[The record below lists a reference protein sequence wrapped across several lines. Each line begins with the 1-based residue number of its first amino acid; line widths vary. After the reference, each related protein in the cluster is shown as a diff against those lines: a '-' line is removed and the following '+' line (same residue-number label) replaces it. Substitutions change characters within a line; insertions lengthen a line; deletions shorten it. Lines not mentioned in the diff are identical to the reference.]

1 MLGLASGLAGGFVQT
16 GLAGPP
22 FSLWLSGTNDYGYI
36 AHHSSI
42 KPTSAITVSSWVNLD
57 AQYGGSGWTFVN
69 NAAGNADHR
78 EYIVG
83 TIASGGYGLN
93 VFYGGTYANPI
104 VKISAQVNVSEGGDS
119 QNYLTCIW
127 GGYVTSTSSN
137 ALHEIKDLSGWV
149 HLAMTYDGGVL
160 RLYINGSN
168 DLNTGAVDTS
178 DGQVTDSGVTGKS
191 IVYSTNTPVMIGG
204 DAIGTG
210 NLSNQLTV
218 NGLIDETAIWS
229 TALDQQAIT
238 KIYNNGAATI
248 NLTVA
253 SGDYDNQAS
262 LEGYWRFEEGTG
274 TTVAD
279 SSSNSNVLTLVN
291 NPAWSDVALP
301 LG

>member
-1 MLGLASGLAGGFVQT
+1 MLGLGNSLTGGFI
-16 GLAGPP
+16 GGGGPP
-22 FSLWLSGTNDYGYI
+22 FSLGLSGTNDYGYA
-36 AHHSSI
+36 AHDSSM
-42 KPTSAITVSSWVNLD
+42 KPTSAITVSSWVNFD
-57 AQYGGSGWTFVN
+57 AQYGGSGWTYVN
-69 NAAGNADHR
+69 PGGGNDHR

-83 TIASGGYGLN
+83 TVASGGYGLN
-93 VFYGGTYANPI
+93 VFYGGTEANPI
-104 VKISAQVNVSEGGDS
+104 VKISAQVNVSEGGDG
-119 QNYLTCIW
+119 QGYLSCIW
-127 GGYVTSTSSN
+127 GGIVTSTSSS

-178 DGQVTDSGVTGKS
+178 DGQVVDSGVTGKS
-191 IVYSTNTPVMIGG
+191 IAYSINTPVMIGA

-279 SSSNSNVLTLVN
+279 SSSNSNTVTLVN

>member
-1 MLGLASGLAGGFVQT
+1 
-16 GLAGPP
+16 
-22 FSLWLSGTNDYGYI
+22 
-36 AHHSSI
+36 
-42 KPTSAITVSSWVNLD
+42 
-57 AQYGGSGWTFVN
+57 
-69 NAAGNADHR
+69 
-78 EYIVG
+78 
-83 TIASGGYGLN
+83 
-93 VFYGGTYANPI
+93 
-104 VKISAQVNVSEGGDS
+104 VKIITEIRVSDDGTG
-119 QNYLTCIW
+119 NPGYLICNW
-127 GGYVTSTSSN
+127 GGIVTSTSSS

-149 HLAMTYDGGVL
+149 HLAMTYDGGVS

-168 DLNTGAVDTS
+168 DLNDGAVDTS
-178 DGQVTDSGVTGKS
+178 DGQVVDSGVTGKS
-191 IVYSTNTPVMIGG
+191 IVYSSNTPVMIGG

>member
-1 MLGLASGLAGGFVQT
+1 MLGLGNSLTGGFI
-16 GLAGPP
+16 GGGPP
-22 FSLWLSGTNDYGYI
+22 FSLGLSGTNDYGYA

-42 KPTSAITVSSWVNLD
+42 KPTSGITVSSWVNLD
-57 AQYGGSGWTFVN
+57 AQYGGSGWTYVN
-69 NAAGNADHR
+69 PGGTNDHR

-93 VFYGGTYANPI
+93 VFYGGTEAQPI
-104 VKISAQVNVSEGGDS
+104 VKISAQVNVSEGGDT
-119 QNYLTCIW
+119 QGYLSCIW
-127 GGYVTSTSSN
+127 GGIVTSPSN
-137 ALHEIKDLSGWV
+137 PLHEIKDLSGWV

-178 DGQVTDSGVTGKS
+178 DGQVADSGVTGKS
-191 IVYSTNTPVMIGG
+191 IAYSINTPVMIGS

-210 NLSNQLTV
+210 NLSNQHTV
-218 NGLIDETAIWS
+218 NGLIDEVAIWS
-229 TALDQQAIT
+229 TA
-238 KIYNNGAATI
+238 YNNRVAMLD
-248 NLTVA
+248 LTTA

-262 LEGYWRFEEGTG
+262 LEGYWRFAEGTG

>member
-1 MLGLASGLAGGFVQT
+1 MLGLGNSLTGGFI
-16 GLAGPP
+16 GGGGPP
-22 FSLWLSGTNDYGYI
+22 FSLGLSGTNDYGYI
-36 AHHSSI
+36 AHHSSV
-42 KPTSAITVSSWVNLD
+42 KPTSGITVSSWVNFD

-69 NAAGNADHR
+69 NVAGNADR
-78 EYIVG
+78 TEYIVG
-83 TIASGGYGLN
+83 AIAVGGYGLN

-104 VKISAQVNVSEGGDS
+104 VRISAQINVSDTGNG
-119 QNYLTCIW
+119 NPGYLTCGW
-127 GGYVTSTSSN
+127 GGVVTSTSSS

-168 DLNTGAVDTS
+168 DLNIGAVDTS

>member
-1 MLGLASGLAGGFVQT
+1 MLGLGNSLTGGFI
-16 GLAGPP
+16 GGGGPP
-22 FSLWLSGTNDYGYI
+22 FSLGLSGTNDYGYI
-36 AHHSSI
+36 AHHSSV
-42 KPTSAITVSSWVNLD
+42 KPTSGITVSSWVNFD

-69 NAAGNADHR
+69 NVAGNADR
-78 EYIVG
+78 TEYIVG
-83 TIASGGYGLN
+83 AIAVGGYGLN

-104 VKISAQVNVSEGGDS
+104 VRISAQINVSDTGNG
-119 QNYLTCIW
+119 NPGYLTCGW
-127 GGYVTSTSSN
+127 GGIVTSTSSS

-149 HLAMTYDGGVL
+149 HLAMTYDGGVS

-168 DLNTGAVDTS
+168 DLNDGAVDTS
-178 DGQVTDSGVTGKS
+178 DGQVVDSGVTGKS

-238 KIYNNGAATI
+238 KIYNNSAAML
-248 NLTVA
+248 NLTAA

-274 TTVAD
+274 TTVTD

>member
-1 MLGLASGLAGGFVQT
+1 MLGLANGLAGGFVQT

-36 AHHSSI
+36 AHDSSI
-42 KPTSAITVSSWVNLD
+42 KPTGAITVSSWVNFD
-57 AQYGGSGWTFVN
+57 AQYGGSDWTYVN
-69 NAAGNADHR
+69 PGGGNDHR

-83 TIASGGYGLN
+83 AIASGGYGLN
-93 VFYGGTYANPI
+93 VFYGGTEANPI
-104 VKISAQVNVSEGGDS
+104 VKISAQINVSEGGNS
-119 QNYLTCIW
+119 YGYLDCIW
-127 GGYVTSTSSN
+127 GGIVTSTSSQP
-137 ALHEIKDLSGWV
+137 LHEIKDLSGWV

-178 DGQVTDSGVTGKS
+178 DGQVVDSGVTGKS
-191 IVYSTNTPVMIGG
+191 IVYTTNTPVMIGG

-210 NLSNQLTV
+210 NLSNQHTV

-238 KIYNNGAATI
+238 KIYNNGAATL
-248 NLTVA
+248 NLTAA

-274 TTVAD
+274 TTVVD
-279 SSSNSNVLTLVN
+279 SSSNSNALTLVN
-291 NPAWSDVALP
+291 NPAWSDSTAI
-301 LG
+301 